1 MKIFVLGNINAGKSY
16 AIERLCRL
24 LPDYT
29 VLQIDEYRKKYCDGS
44 IEKEEW
50 LWSHFAKDVL
60 CQEKAIVEF
69 SGGGKIAENIISG
82 LTPKTCIVLKILED
96 VSVCLNRI
104 KTKDFSATPYPK
116 YPGAESLEE
125 TIIRIDNNMKNG
137 IIENTWETSAIKI
150 FDIKD
155 IGELEKIPFI
165 HYEKTIKLINLYKET
180 TVKMFS
186 FGSLGRGELN
196 QNSDVDLFLLSEKD
210 AIYHS
215 ELLEKHFDKVSV
227 MGNEVVIREDGVLI
241 ELDVIREIKEA
252 ECFYST
258 GNIKNVK
265 ATIIFGDTVLEKQ
278 LNDFKNKERNI
289 CEELKFIT
297 ERLNYYVLSLP
308 PLMRK
313 GDEYKYFF
321 HNNIIVHEYVKL
333 KAILA
338 GVIDYNYLPRMAKQ
352 YLTDEEWNKI
362 IYSFGDDM
370 IKHYEKVKLL
380 SDEIIRITKQRYSL

>member
-16 AIERLCRL
+16 AIERLRRL
-24 LPDYT
+24 LPNYS

-44 IEKEEW
+44 IEKEEL
-50 LWSHFAKDVL
+50 LWSSFAKDVL
-60 CQEKAIVEF
+60 NHENAIVEF

-96 VSVCLNRI
+96 VAICLDRI

-125 TIIRIDNNMKNG
+125 TIIRIDRNMQDG
-137 IIENTWETSAIKI
+137 IIEHTWSESAIKI

-155 IGELEKIPFI
+155 VSELEKIPFI
-165 HYEKTIKLINLYKET
+165 HYEKTIKLINLYKDT
-180 TVKMFS
+180 DVKMFM
-186 FGSLGRGELN
+186 FGSMGRGELSF
-196 QNSDVDLFLLSEKD
+196 NSDIDLFLLSDKD
-210 AIYHS
+210 ASYHANIIRDY
-215 ELLEKHFDKVSV
+215 FDKVSV

-241 ELDVIREIKEA
+241 ELDVIREIKAA

-338 GVIDYNYLPRMAKQ
+338 GVIDYNYLPCMAKQ
-352 YLTDEEWNKI
+352 YLTDDEWNKI

>member
-44 IEKEEW
+44 IKKEEL
-50 LWSHFAKDVL
+50 LWSNFAKDVL
-60 CQEKAIVEF
+60 SQENAIVEF

-96 VSVCLNRI
+96 VAICLERI

-125 TIIRIDNNMKNG
+125 TIVRIDRNMQDG
-137 IIENTWETSAIKI
+137 IIERTWGASAIKI

-155 IGELEKIPFI
+155 VSELEKIPFV
-165 HYEKTIKLINLYKET
+165 HYEKTIKLINLYKDT
-180 TVKMFS
+180 DVKMFM
-186 FGSLGRGELN
+186 FGSMGRGELSL
-196 QNSDVDLFLLSEKD
+196 NSDIDLFLLSDKD
-210 AIYHS
+210 ASYHANIIRD
-215 ELLEKHFDKVSV
+215 HFDKVSV
-227 MGNEVVIREDGVLI
+227 MGNEVVIREDEILI
-241 ELDVIREIKEA
+241 ELDVIRDIKEA

-258 GNIKNVK
+258 GNIKDVK
-265 ATIIFGDTVLEKQ
+265 ATIIFGDEILEKQ
-278 LNDFKNKERNI
+278 LNEFKNKKTNI
-289 CEELKFIT
+289 IEELNFIT

-308 PLMRK
+308 SLMRK

-321 HNNIIVHEYVKL
+321 HNNIVIHEYIKL

-338 GVIDYNYLPRMAKQ
+338 GVINYNYLPLMAKQ

-370 IKHYEKVKLL
+370 LQHYERVKVL
-380 SDEIIRITKQRYSL
+380 SDEIISKTKTRYSL

>member
-16 AIERLCRL
+16 AIERLRRL
-24 LPDYT
+24 LPNYS

-44 IEKEEW
+44 IEKEEL
-50 LWSHFAKDVL
+50 LWSSFAKDVL
-60 CQEKAIVEF
+60 NHENAIVEF

-96 VSVCLNRI
+96 VAICLDRI

-125 TIIRIDNNMKNG
+125 TIIRIDRNMQDG
-137 IIENTWETSAIKI
+137 IIEHTWSAYAIKI

-155 IGELEKIPFI
+155 VSELEKIPFV
-165 HYEKTIKLINLYKET
+165 HYEKTIKLINLYKDT
-180 TVKMFS
+180 DVKMFM
-186 FGSLGRGELN
+186 FGSMGRGELSF
-196 QNSDVDLFLLSEKD
+196 NSDIDLFLLSDKD
-210 AIYHS
+210 ASYHANIIRDY
-215 ELLEKHFDKVSV
+215 FDKVSV
-227 MGNEVVIREDGVLI
+227 MGNEVVIRENDILI
-241 ELDVIREIKEA
+241 ELDVIRDIKEA

-258 GNIKNVK
+258 GNIKNVN

-352 YLTDEEWNKI
+352 YLTDDEWNKI

>member
-16 AIERLCRL
+16 AIERLRRL
-24 LPDYT
+24 LPNYS

-44 IEKEEW
+44 IEKEEL
-50 LWSHFAKDVL
+50 LWSSFAKDVL
-60 CQEKAIVEF
+60 NHENAIVEF

-82 LTPKTCIVLKILED
+82 LTPKTCIVFKILED
-96 VSVCLNRI
+96 VAICLDRI

-125 TIIRIDNNMKNG
+125 TIIRIDRNMQDG
-137 IIENTWETSAIKI
+137 IIEHTWSESAIKI

-155 IGELEKIPFI
+155 VSELEKIPFV
-165 HYEKTIKLINLYKET
+165 HYEKTIKLINLYKDT
-180 TVKMFS
+180 DVKMFM
-186 FGSLGRGELN
+186 FGSMGRGELSF
-196 QNSDVDLFLLSEKD
+196 NSDIDLFLLSDKD
-210 AIYHS
+210 ASYHANIIRDY
-215 ELLEKHFDKVSV
+215 FDKVSV

-352 YLTDEEWNKI
+352 YLTDDEWNKI